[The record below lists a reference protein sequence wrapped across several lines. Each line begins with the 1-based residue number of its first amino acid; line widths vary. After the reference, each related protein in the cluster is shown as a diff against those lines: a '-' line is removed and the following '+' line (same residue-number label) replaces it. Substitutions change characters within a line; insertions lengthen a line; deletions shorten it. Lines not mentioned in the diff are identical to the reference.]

1 MQPSIL
7 DKFINSIPFVRKYI
21 ISWKAYDVLYKEN
34 HRNKEALYKKE
45 KELQLQQEINEI
57 LNKKFKII
65 TIAGFDDNEA
75 EPSDPVKRAEYV
87 KEVDIFYD
95 NILKKKLT
103 TSIADIREL
112 LSNIHVANGFPQN
125 MQRNEYD
132 FFLRGMEAFAWKINE
147 WATTLQGE
155 RREALQ
161 DKENQE

>member
-1 MQPSIL
+1 MLKHIPIL
-7 DKFINSIPFVRKYI
+7 GDYFVSKKLSNQVIGELRGKN
-21 ISWKAYDVLYKEN
+21 L
-34 HRNKEALYKKE
+34 LLKKE
-45 KELQLQQEINEI
+45 LDFQKEINRI
-57 LNKKFKII
+57 LSDSQKKNRI
-65 TIAGFDDNEA
+65 TTVVGFDDNEA
-75 EPSDPVKRAEYV
+75 EPSDPIIRAAYV

-125 MQRNEYD
+125 MQRDQYD
-132 FFLRGMEAFAWKINE
+132 YFLRGMESFAWKMNE

-155 RREALQ
+155 RREVLQ

>member
-1 MQPSIL
+1 MLKHIPIL
-7 DKFINSIPFVRKYI
+7 GDFFVSKNDFN
-21 ISWKAYDVLYKEN
+21 KLKTELDLQKKELAY
-34 HRNKEALYKKE
+34 RE
-45 KELQLQQEINEI
+45 KELHFQKTLNRI
-57 LNKKFKII
+57 LVDKYKIV
-65 TIAGFDDNEA
+65 TVVGFDDNDA
-75 EPSDPVKRAEYV
+75 EPFDPAKRAEYV

-125 MQRNEYD
+125 MQRDQYD
-132 FFLRGMEAFAWKINE
+132 YFLRGMEAFAWKINE

-155 RREALQ
+155 RREVLQ